1 MNVWACSCFRYNTLD
16 CSSQNKFRKMY
27 PMSDASRD
35 HKKAASEDIK
45 RIPYAVITA
54 SDSRTP
60 DTDAS
65 GKFIIEAMDDNPL
78 LHYEI
83 VRDEPDLIGGLLDSL
98 TEQHETLRIIL
109 VNGGTGIAP
118 RDNTFDAVSNRLEKV
133 MPGFGEIFRMLSYD
147 EIGSAAMLS
156 RAVAGVYR
164 GVLVVSMPGS
174 PNAVKL
180 AMNRLI
186 LPELEHLA
194 WEVAGRTSDI

>member
-1 MNVWACSCFRYNTLD
+1 
-16 CSSQNKFRKMY
+16 
-27 PMSDASRD
+27 MSDSSRD
-35 HKKAASEDIK
+35 HKQAASKDIK

-60 DTDAS
+60 DTDSS
-65 GKFIIEAMDDNPL
+65 GNFIKEVMSDHPL
-78 LHYEI
+78 VHYEI
-83 VRDEPDLIGGLLDSL
+83 VKDEPDLIGALLDTL
-98 TEQHETLRIIL
+98 TEEHETLRIIL

-118 RDNTFDAVSNRLEKV
+118 RDTTFDAVNGRLEKV
-133 MPGFGEIFRMLSYD
+133 MPGFGEIFRMLSYQ

-164 GVLVVSMPGS
+164 GVLIVSMPGS

-180 AMNRLI
+180 AMNKLI

-194 WEVAGRTSDI
+194 WEVAGRRADI